1 MGRELTE
8 GKPGKV
14 LVRFSI
20 PLFVSVIF
28 QQLYNIADSMI
39 AGVFAGEDALSAVG
53 ASYPIT
59 MIFMA
64 VAVGSSIGCT
74 VVISRFFGSGSYE
87 KVKTA
92 SYTTL
97 ISGLVLSVVLT
108 IAGLL
113 TSEPL
118 LRMLKTPDN
127 IFEDG
132 KLYLN
137 IYVWGLTFLFIY
149 NLVTGIFT
157 SLGDSK
163 TPLYFLIGS
172 SLGNIVLDYIFVV
185 FFYMGVAGVAWA
197 TFIAQGI
204 SCILAVITL
213 FFRLKGLECVGKVPK
228 FSFVMLKKIAA
239 IAVPSILQQSFVSVG
254 NIFIQGLVNGF
265 GSSVIAGYSA
275 AVKLNT
281 FAITSFTTLA
291 NGLSTFTSQNLGAGK
306 PERVKSG
313 FRAGSLMALV
323 VALPFLLVFFFGAEP
338 MINAFIKDASE
349 QAVTAGT
356 EFFRI
361 VSPFYF
367 IICIKLMADGVL
379 RGAGSMVC
387 FMIATFSD
395 LLLRVILAFVFASF
409 MGSTGIWTS
418 WPVGWTVAAILS
430 VIFYLSG
437 TWKKKYLKD
446 TEPVSYTHLTLPTN
460 SRV

>member
-1 MGRELTE
+1 
-8 GKPGKV
+8 
-14 LVRFSI
+14 
-20 PLFVSVIF
+20 
-28 QQLYNIADSMI
+28 
-39 AGVFAGEDALSAVG
+39 
-53 ASYPIT
+53 
-59 MIFMA
+59 
-64 VAVGSSIGCT
+64 
-74 VVISRFFGSGSYE
+74 
-87 KVKTA
+87 
-92 SYTTL
+92 
-97 ISGLVLSVVLT
+97 
-108 IAGLL
+108 
-113 TSEPL
+113 
-118 LRMLKTPDN
+118 MLKTPDN

-446 TEPVSYTHLTLPTN
+446 TEQIQ
-460 SRV
+460 